1 VIDGHVEAG
10 RGQRLDVPH
19 DLLGRPSGHGDDVDL
34 RGRVTTDDPSGAHAL
49 ESFQLGFKLD
59 QLLPSWWRGM
69 SFPEMLLP
77 LGGDY
82 RLAPRRALVV
92 PLTEKLARARVPV
105 KDCDVS

>member
-1 VIDGHVEAG
+1 
-10 RGQRLDVPH
+10 
-19 DLLGRPSGHGDDVDL
+19 
-34 RGRVTTDDPSGAHAL
+34 
-49 ESFQLGFKLD
+49 
-59 QLLPSWWRGM
+59 M

-105 KDCDVS
+105 KDCDFS